1 MRRTR
6 RNPPPQRTHED
17 REAARAERERRRA
30 ARRGEPAADERR
42 SESAAENRREERTAT
57 ERRQEPADQRRHE
70 PDATERGAVHD
81 WSRAEPLPGD
91 PILPAPVTA
100 AARGAIRERGPSGRA
115 RNTVIFSVLTGFSRV
130 AGLAREIVARS
141 YFGTSGAMSAFTL
154 AFQVPNLVRALVAD
168 AALSSAFVPVFSE
181 LLEKQRRR
189 EALQLASALAGLLLV
204 ALGTLTLAFIA
215 IAPVLMPL
223 FTGDQ
228 STPALDDLTVGL
240 SQVLF
245 PIVVLLGLNGLVVG
259 ILNAHEHFTIP
270 ALAPLVWNAVII
282 AGLVCV
288 TPLFEGDD
296 QLYAYA
302 IGVLAGTIVQLAMCL
317 PQLRRTGY
325 PLRFSFAFRHDPRV
339 RRVLLLMLPV
349 SLGIG
354 LINVSLLINSAIGFL
369 VSEEAP
375 TAIDAAF
382 RIYMLPQGM
391 FSVAVTTVLF
401 PALSRLAARRDLA
414 AAVRPDAASDAQ
426 LLLAPASMAA
436 DAAGDL
442 VARGQR
448 GGRAGALQAVRNRRH
463 RDRHGGLEPR
473 ADAARGA
480 PPAPGAGR
488 AGGGAHAQGHG
499 RDRARRGAARRG
511 RVRRVVRP
519 RLAARALAGRAA
531 DRGRLR
537 ARARRARLRRGAAAQ
552 RAARGAP
559 DRRPVRA
566 QAEKHPLVTSYG
578 RHGRP
583 VPHPQLLDHR
593 PHRPWEVDA
602 GRSHPRD
609 DAHRADARDAR
620 AAARLDGP
628 RARARDHDQGAG
640 GARLLHRARRRDLP
654 VPPDRHPGAR
664 RLHVRGVAQPRG
676 M

>member
-6 RNPPPQRTHED
+6 RNPPPQRTHEE

-30 ARRGEPAADERR
+30 ARPGDAASEERLPGPAADERR
-42 SESAAENRREERTAT
+42 QAAAAT
-57 ERRQEPADQRRHE
+57 EGGA
-70 PDATERGAVHD
+70 AVHD

-91 PILPAPVTA
+91 PILPAPATA
-100 AARGAIRERGPSGRA
+100 AARGAPPRLSTSGRA
-115 RNTVIFSVLTGFSRV
+115 RTTVIFSVLTGFSRV

-154 AFQVPNLVRALVAD
+154 AFQVPNLIRALVAD

-215 IAPVLMPL
+215 LAPVLMPL

-282 AGLVCV
+282 AGLVGL

-302 IGVLAGTIVQLAMCL
+302 IGVVAGTVVQLAMCL

-325 PLRFSFAFRHDPRV
+325 PLRFSFAFRRDPRV

-414 AAVRPDAASDAQ
+414 GLQALIGSGMRQIALLLIPSAAAFVALSTPIVRLIYERGDFDADSTRQVSEALFWFAFSLPLSGLTLLLTRSFFSLQRPWLPTQLAIWSLAVNAAVALALYKPFGIGGIVIGTAVSNLVLT
-426 LLLAPASMAA
+426 LLE
-436 DAAGDL
+436 
-442 VARGQR
+442 
-448 GGRAGALQAVRNRRH
+448 GRRLRQEL
-463 RDRHGGLEPR
+463 GGLEVARTLR
-473 ADAARGA
+473 AT
-480 PPAPGAGR
+480 
-488 AGGGAHAQGHG
+488 
-499 RDRARRGAARRG
+499 
-511 RVRRVVRP
+511 VVIV
-519 RLAARALAGRAA
+519 LAAALLGAVAYGAWYGLDSLLGRSLVAQLIAVGFALALGGLVYVAVL
-531 DRGRLR
+531 LR
-537 ARARRARLRRGAAAQ
+537 SGLPEARQ
-552 RAARGAP
+552 I
-559 DRRPVRA
+559 
-566 QAEKHPLVTSYG
+566 
-578 RHGRP
+578 
-583 VPHPQLLDHR
+583 
-593 PHRPWEVDA
+593 VD
-602 GRSHPRD
+602 
-609 DAHRADARDAR
+609 
-620 AAARLDGP
+620 LF
-628 RARARDHDQGAG
+628 
-640 GARLLHRARRRDLP
+640 
-654 VPPDRHPGAR
+654 AR
-664 RLHVRGVAQPRG
+664 RLRSTPS
-676 M
+676 